1 MANDPQMLSTCP
13 VAGYTINRTVQH
25 NALVLT
31 FQYLTS
37 PQQKPEE
44 ANVSPN
50 FVMTHAQAVELAQKI
65 LRSSRTIPG
74 QEPVQSNPDS
84 SL

>member
-13 VAGYTINRTVQH
+13 VAGYTINRTVEH

-44 ANVSPN
+44 ASVSPN
-50 FVMTHAQAVELAQKI
+50 FVMTSAQAVELAQKI
-65 LRSSRTIPG
+65 LQSAGTQPG
-74 QEPVQSNPDS
+74 QTPAQPVPGSNS
-84 SL
+84 

>member
-44 ANVSPN
+44 AHVSPN
-50 FVMTHAQAVELAQKI
+50 FVMTQAQAVELAQKI
-65 LRSSRTIPG
+65 LQSSRTTPG
-74 QEPVQSNPDS
+74 REPVQSNPDS

>member
-13 VAGYTINRTVQH
+13 VAGYAINRTVEH

-44 ANVSPN
+44 AHVSPN
-50 FVMTHAQAVELAQKI
+50 FVMTNAKAVELAQKI
-65 LRSSRTIPG
+65 LQSSRNLPG
-74 QEPVQSNPDS
+74 NNPGPATPASNS
-84 SL
+84 

>member
-1 MANDPQMLSTCP
+1 MSTDAQMLSTNP
-13 VAGYTINRTVQH
+13 VSGYTINRTVQQ

-50 FVMTHAQAVELAQKI
+50 FVMTRAQAVELAQKI
-65 LRSSRTIPG
+65 LASAQQPA
-74 QEPVQSNPDS
+74 QA
-84 SL
+84 

>member
-1 MANDPQMLSTCP
+1 VANDPQMLSTNP
-13 VAGYTINRTVQH
+13 VAGYTINRTVQQ

-44 ANVSPN
+44 ASVSPN
-50 FVMTHAQAVELAQKI
+50 FVMTNAQAIELAQKI
-65 LRSSRTIPG
+65 LLSSKNQSGNGPG
-74 QEPVQSNPDS
+74 QATPDTNP
-84 SL
+84 

>member
-1 MANDPQMLSTCP
+1 MSTDAQMLSTNP
-13 VAGYTINRTVQH
+13 VSGYTINRTLHH

-50 FVMTHAQAVELAQKI
+50 FVMTQAQAVELAQKI
-65 LRSSRTIPG
+65 LASAQQPS
-74 QEPVQSNPDS
+74 QA
-84 SL
+84 